1 MNKNSP
7 YNNHEIDLIEILR
20 FIWADKLK
28 IIFITVIFF
37 LVGIGY
43 NYKTPNLFS
52 NTLIIKPSIDNDFLK
67 FIYFSREIN
76 YLHQS
81 NQNIQLN
88 ELILQRFLN
97 ELTDYKEL
105 VLVLKNYKN
114 IKESVS
120 KLNEKEKNQELFKY
134 SKLLVVNYPDDKSD
148 YYSINFKWN
157 NPNEAR
163 DILQKTINL
172 TLNNIEK
179 SFYEEIETIIN
190 LQKRKKK
197 NDDLERLIYLTEQ
210 TLIAK
215 ELDLPDNQ
223 VDNFNLSQSNVSFSI
238 NANDVGYYLRGY
250 RAIDKEI
257 DLIRNRK
264 YQRFNKIEKRIN
276 HLKEIKI
283 NWIDHN
289 IYLMETKSLKKSQP
303 VLIISVLLGLI
314 FGIFYTLI
322 SNALSSKIVSKKSTK

>member
-7 YNNHEIDLIEILR
+7 YNSHEIDLIEILR
-20 FIWADKLK
+20 FIWDDKLK
-28 IIFITVIFF
+28 IIFITAIFF

-43 NYKTPNLFS
+43 NYKTPNSFS
-52 NTLIIKPSIDNDFLK
+52 NTLIVKPSIDKDFIK
-67 FIYFSREIN
+67 FTYFSKEIG
-76 YLHQS
+76 HP
-81 NQNIQLN
+81 NQLDQD
-88 ELILQRFLN
+88 LILQRFLN
-97 ELTDYKEL
+97 ELMDYKEL
-105 VLVLKNYKN
+105 VSVLKNNKN
-114 IKESVS
+114 IKESIS

-134 SKLLVVNYPDDKSD
+134 SKLLVVNDPETKSD

-157 NPNEAR
+157 NFNEAR

-172 TLNNIEK
+172 TLNNLEK
-179 SFYEEIETIIN
+179 SLYEEMETFTD
-190 LQKRKKK
+190 LQKQKKI
-197 NDDLERLIYLTEQ
+197 NEDLERLVYLTEQ

-215 ELDLPDNQ
+215 ELNLPDNQ

-264 YQRFNKIEKRIN
+264 YEKFNKIEKRMN
-276 HLKEIKI
+276 YLKEIKI
-283 NWIDHN
+283 NWINYN
-289 IYLMETKSLKKSQP
+289 IYLMETKSLEKSQSIL
-303 VLIISVLLGLI
+303 LIYVLLGLT

-322 SNALSSKIVSKKSTK
+322 SNSLSSKIVSKKRTK